1 MRTRWPNPREKEA
14 GQLPVSVTMRPL
26 LLVRNTTDVS
36 VEGLPMTVVPVLLHL
51 CTAIVFLNHA
61 LAYPLCRQA

>member
-1 MRTRWPNPREKEA
+1 
-14 GQLPVSVTMRPL
+14 MRPL